1 MRKKGEYIFFIL
13 SVDCSYWFYSAA
25 VMKGMDGREIAEIR
39 RDTEDKDGD
48 DFLSYISV

>member
-1 MRKKGEYIFFIL
+1 
-13 SVDCSYWFYSAA
+13 
-25 VMKGMDGREIAEIR
+25 MKGMDGREIAEIK